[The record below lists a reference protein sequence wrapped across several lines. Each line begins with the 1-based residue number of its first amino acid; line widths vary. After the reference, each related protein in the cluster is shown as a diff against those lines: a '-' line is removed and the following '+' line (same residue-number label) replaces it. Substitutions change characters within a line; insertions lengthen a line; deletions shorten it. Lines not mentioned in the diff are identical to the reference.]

1 MLIEKISAVK
11 TASLRNLVVVL
22 ALFNLCTI
30 FYVRAAIKSA
40 SDSDPVA
47 ESNLINQ
54 VVLYHVFG
62 SLLMGGGMLAATL
75 DLNDKDE

>member
-1 MLIEKISAVK
+1 MSDTKKISAVK

-40 SDSDPVA
+40 SDPA
-47 ESNLINQ
+47 GESNLINQ

-62 SLLMGGGMLAATL
+62 SLLMGGGMLTAAWDL
-75 DLNDKDE
+75 DEKEE

>member
-1 MLIEKISAVK
+1 MSDTKKISAVK
-11 TASLRNLVVVL
+11 TAFLRNLVVVL

-40 SDSDPVA
+40 SDPVA

-54 VVLYHVFG
+54 VVLYHIFG
-62 SLLMGGGMLAATL
+62 SLLMGGGMLAATWE
-75 DLNDKDE
+75 LNEKDE

>member
-40 SDSDPVA
+40 SDPAA

-75 DLNDKDE
+75 DLDNEDE